1 MEFVQSHKCKRQTEK
16 LGALEIREVNGLC
29 KCSITYPAK
38 TPPTKTNTTL
48 MVKWYQNSG
57 EPFVPPFPSLVIEG
71 RRCGEAVATLTSKVA
86 RASPF
91 FLGNGMKKKLCRVM
105 LNDDDGKKKQDPDRS
120 GGVLIKA
127 FLARLWYPIDWIF
140 PRWKD
145 HPINWTSHN
154 MFFLGG

>member
-16 LGALEIREVNGLC
+16 LGALEIKEVNGLC

-71 RRCGEAVATLTSKVA
+71 RRWGEAVATLTSKVA

-91 FLGNGMKKKLCRVM
+91 FLGNGMKKKALQSDVEWWWW
-105 LNDDDGKKKQDPDRS
+105 KKKTGPGSQRWCAYKSFFSTVMIPDWLDIPKMERPPYQ
-120 GGVLIKA
+120 LDK
-127 FLARLWYPIDWIF
+127 P
-140 PRWKD
+140 
-145 HPINWTSHN
+145 
-154 MFFLGG
+154 